1 MSDRRCEHCGEPSYP
16 SWPCGCGGK
25 VDEEATDSIIGD
37 KGIKPYLKDKGW
49 VCGCDLFNSCGTYC
63 PHCKNYAPGIRDPK
77 DPDNCE
83 KDLYYELLY
92 AVGKKYPGESRHETA
107 LRYILSAETGS
118 NIAGC
123 EKSNEE
129 G

>member
-1 MSDRRCEHCGEPSYP
+1 MSKYKYECGGCGE
-16 SWPCGCGGK
+16 K
-25 VDEEATDSIIGD
+25 HNDEDHLCKLSISSDTDS
-37 KGIKPYLKDKGW
+37 
-49 VCGCDLFNSCGTYC
+49 V
-63 PHCKNYAPGIRDPK
+63 
-77 DPDNCE
+77 

-107 LRYILSAETGS
+107 LRYILAAEAGS